1 MKKVLYF
8 VACASCMLAF
18 AGCMP
23 TIASISVTE
32 TVAPNGDKTVSTTK
46 SLTQHIS
53 HTQTSS
59 TDQILD
65 KFK

>member
-1 MKKVLYF
+1 MTKLLYF
-8 VACASCMLAF
+8 VTCTSCMLVF

-23 TIASISVTE
+23 TVVSISVTE

-46 SLTQHIS
+46 FLSQQVS
-53 HTQTSS
+53 HTQTTS
-59 TDQILD
+59 TDQVLD